1 MADSMSVGSVTSKID
16 LNKPPM
22 TTNTG
27 GGLTL
32 NKSNPIDLKKQE
44 IKSKVDLNKP
54 PMATNTGGGLTLNK
68 EY

>member
-1 MADSMSVGSVTSKID
+1 
-16 LNKPPM
+16 M